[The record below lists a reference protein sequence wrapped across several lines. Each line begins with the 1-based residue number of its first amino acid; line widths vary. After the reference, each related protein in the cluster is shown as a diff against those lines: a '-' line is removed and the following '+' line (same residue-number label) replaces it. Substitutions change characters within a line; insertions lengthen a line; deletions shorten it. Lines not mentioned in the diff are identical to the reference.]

1 MNKIMDK
8 KGMTMLELLIV
19 LSIIGVIAGLAG
31 VTWITGLNHSSLR
44 TGARDIAS
52 ALRTAKQMAVT
63 TNTTQQVN
71 FDLTNATFQLVGASA
86 ATNLKDTSFG
96 HKPINISSF
105 VDGGTTLTSG
115 TAWIQFANN
124 GAATFSTGGTTSV
137 TITLVRTDNNSE
149 TKTITVNSMG
159 RITVP

>member
-19 LSIIGVIAGLAG
+19 LSIIGVMAGMAG

-44 TGARDIAS
+44 AGARDIAS
-52 ALRTAKQMAVT
+52 ALRTAKQLAVT
-63 TNTTQQVN
+63 TNTTQLVN
-71 FDLTNATFQLVGASA
+71 FDLTNATFQLVGASTA
-86 ATNLKDTSFG
+86 NLKDTSFG

-124 GAATFSTGGTTSV
+124 GAAAFSTGGTAV
-137 TITLVRTDNNSE
+137 TITLARTDNNSE